1 MKKLG
6 PVWLIV
12 IGLVIF
18 GCIIGSTLIGAYN
31 EMVKADQQVQNQW
44 AQVENQL
51 KRRADLI
58 PNLVETV
65 KGFAAQ
71 EKGVISEITDAR
83 AALSGANTPAEAAQA
98 NDALT
103 GALGRLLVVVENYP
117 DLKSD
122 KTFMQLMDELS
133 GTENRITVARKD
145 YNEEVTVYNV
155 MVRSFPRNFIAGMFG
170 FDKAEYFEV
179 SESDQQVPGVDF
191 NTEDDGN

>member
-1 MKKLG
+1 VKKLG

-117 DLKSD
+117 ELKSD
-122 KTFMQLMDELS
+122 KTFIQLMDELS

-170 FDKAEYFEV
+170 FEKAEYFEV

>member
-6 PVWLIV
+6 AVWIV
-12 IGLVIF
+12 LIGL
-18 GCIIGSTLIGAYN
+18 GIIVLMLGATLIGGYN
-31 EMVKADQQVQNQW
+31 ELVKADQQVQNQW
-44 AQVENQL
+44 AQIENQL

-83 AALSGANTPAEAAQA
+83 AALSGATTPQEAAAA
-98 NDALT
+98 NDALN

-122 KTFMQLMDELS
+122 KTFIQLMDELT
-133 GTENRITVARKD
+133 GTENRIAVARKD
-145 YNEEVTVYNV
+145 YNEEVTTYNV
-155 MVRSFPRNFIAGMFG
+155 MVRTFPRNILAGMFG
-170 FDKAEYFEV
+170 FEKAEYFEV
-179 SESDQQVPGVDF
+179 SEADKQTPEVDF
-191 NTEDDGN
+191 NTDTNE

>member
-31 EMVKADQQVQNQW
+31 EMVKADQQVKNQW

-117 DLKSD
+117 ELKSD
-122 KTFMQLMDELS
+122 KTFIQLMDELS
-133 GTENRITVARKD
+133 GTENRISVARKD

-170 FDKAEYFEV
+170 FEQAEYFEV